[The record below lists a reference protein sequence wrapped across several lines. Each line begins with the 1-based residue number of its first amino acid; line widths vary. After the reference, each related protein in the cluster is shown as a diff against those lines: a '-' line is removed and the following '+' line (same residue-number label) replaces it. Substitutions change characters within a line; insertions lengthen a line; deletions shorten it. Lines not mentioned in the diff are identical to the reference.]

1 MRDEIRMIL
10 GQSQYF
16 GLAVSV
22 AAYLFAAWLR
32 KKTKMAILNP
42 LLISSALIIGCL
54 VCVGM
59 DYETYNKGA
68 GFLGWLL
75 TPATVCLAI
84 PLYRQ
89 LNLLRQ
95 HGAAVLISILAGVAT
110 SAVSVFLLSKALG
123 LGHVHYVTLLPK
135 SITTAIGM
143 GVSEEAGGIV
153 TRTVMSIILTGVLGN
168 MAISTTQARKD
179 LERCSVRQRGDFQ
192 MQGDFITRI
201 KSCCCDA
208 DRLRLLTV
216 NR

>member
-32 KKTKMAILNP
+32 KKTKLAILNP

-123 LGHVHYVTLLPK
+123 LGHVHYGTLLPK
-135 SITTAIGM
+135 SITTAIG
-143 GVSEEAGGIV
+143 
-153 TRTVMSIILTGVLGN
+153 VLGN
-168 MAISTTQARKD
+168 MACELILRLARVSHPVAKGLALGTSAHAVGTAKA
-179 LERCSVRQRGDFQ
+179 LEMGEIEGAMSSLSIAVAG
-192 MQGDFITRI
+192 
-201 KSCCCDA
+201 
-208 DRLRLLTV
+208 LLTV
-216 NR
+216 VAVPLVANLI

>member
-1 MRDEIRMIL
+1 MIL

-32 KKTKMAILNP
+32 KKTKLAILNP

-110 SAVSVFLLSKALG
+110 SAVSVFSVSYTHLDVYKRQIWRRSYSPSALRS
-123 LGHVHYVTLLPK
+123 LPPR
-135 SITTAIGM
+135 SA
-143 GVSEEAGGIV
+143 SR
-153 TRTVMSIILTGVLGN
+153 RTP
-168 MAISTTQARKD
+168 
-179 LERCSVRQRGDFQ
+179 
-192 MQGDFITRI
+192 RI
-201 KSCCCDA
+201 
-208 DRLRLLTV
+208 
-216 NR
+216 

>member
-32 KKTKMAILNP
+32 KKTKLAILNP

-123 LGHVHYVTLLPK
+123 LGHVHLGSNVT
-135 SITTAIGM
+135 
-143 GVSEEAGGIV
+143 
-153 TRTVMSIILTGVLGN
+153 
-168 MAISTTQARKD
+168 
-179 LERCSVRQRGDFQ
+179 
-192 MQGDFITRI
+192 
-201 KSCCCDA
+201 
-208 DRLRLLTV
+208 
-216 NR
+216 

>member
-32 KKTKMAILNP
+32 KKTKLAILNP

-84 PLYRQ
+84 PLYQ
-89 LNLLRQ
+89 SVKS
-95 HGAAVLISILAGVAT
+95 AAAARR
-110 SAVSVFLLSKALG
+110 
-123 LGHVHYVTLLPK
+123 
-135 SITTAIGM
+135 
-143 GVSEEAGGIV
+143 GGIDQY
-153 TRTVMSIILTGVLGN
+153 SGG
-168 MAISTTQARKD
+168 
-179 LERCSVRQRGDFQ
+179 RCHQRGQRVFVCPRRWGWG
-192 MQGDFITRI
+192 MCTM
-201 KSCCCDA
+201 
-208 DRLRLLTV
+208 
-216 NR
+216 

>member
-32 KKTKMAILNP
+32 KKTKLAILNP

-89 LNLLRQ
+89 LNLLWGVKPVMIQ
-95 HGAAVLISILAGVAT
+95 KEQTTDALFEEAVFKAKQAGLVKTGDTVVITAGVP
-110 SAVSVFLLSKALG
+110 LG
-123 LGHVHYVTLLPK
+123 VVGKTDMIHVVE
-135 SITTAIGM
+135 
-143 GVSEEAGGIV
+143 VE
-153 TRTVMSIILTGVLGN
+153 
-168 MAISTTQARKD
+168 
-179 LERCSVRQRGDFQ
+179 
-192 MQGDFITRI
+192 
-201 KSCCCDA
+201 
-208 DRLRLLTV
+208 
-216 NR
+216 